1 VDLFDVDESAIAP
14 GSPAALEKLG
24 RAAAVPGAS
33 GAPRAADPAAGRA
46 HARDE
51 LWVPIVLLVL
61 VVLCVEW
68 TLYPRDAVLRGWRT
82 LTARVRRADV
92 GKT

>member
-1 VDLFDVDESAIAP
+1 
-14 GSPAALEKLG
+14 
-24 RAAAVPGAS
+24 
-33 GAPRAADPAAGRA
+33 
-46 HARDE
+46 
-51 LWVPIVLLVL
+51 VLLVL

-68 TLYPRDAVLRGWRT
+68 TLYHRDAVLRGWRA